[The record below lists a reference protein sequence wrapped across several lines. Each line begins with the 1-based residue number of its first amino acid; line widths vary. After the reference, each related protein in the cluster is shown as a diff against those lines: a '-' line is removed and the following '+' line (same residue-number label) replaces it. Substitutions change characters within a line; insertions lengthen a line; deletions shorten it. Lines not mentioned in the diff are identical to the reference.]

1 MSGFEVVSKVSTHF
15 HLFAEPREDAPPCR
29 MACIGDGASNL
40 CMFEIVPARS
50 LAEAGCQKVD
60 Q

>member
-1 MSGFEVVSKVSTHF
+1 MKVRKRQSKKKKKRKNQTRPS
-15 HLFAEPREDAPPCR
+15 LR